1 MTSIHNELPRNIPRQ
16 SKCIAARVA
25 VCVVPRVVCARGRLA
40 RPGINADSL
49 SRPRFCLVQLLTE
62 LPCRFWFRRG
72 DCVAAVL
79 GRQGKVLFLWLAAG
93 TERRGRFLERVFS
106 GVLFLRVSF
115 WFLFFVRRLRVRR
128 VLRASAWIGV
138 VIGVVG
144 SPRSVP

>member
-1 MTSIHNELPRNIPRQ
+1 MTSIHNELPRNIPQQ

-25 VCVVPRVVCARGRLA
+25 VCAVPRVVRPRRRLA

-93 TERRGRFLERVFS
+93 TERRDA
-106 GVLFLRVSF
+106 LRKRCCLGGCSF
-115 WFLFFVRRLRVRR
+115 
-128 VLRASAWIGV
+128 G
-138 VIGVVG
+138 
-144 SPRSVP
+144 